1 MTHGSELMNKEGWRW
16 ASVWHLSR
24 VECWSKCSTNL
35 PSTQDTQV
43 QRWCISPPPNVP
55 LRDMWYKLVSDV
67 FHPFVSNHIG
77 GGGGNLSFLS
87 TQRHPIPSLR
97 GSLLPPVASPKE
109 KKKKPLLTLWR
120 HFDQSPK
127 WLIPSGQKSHLK
139 SANEIW
145 RTCHVFN
152 TQTSNATTA
161 QAQIQ
166 QFFISFY
173 LMAPPQ
179 VLLAHWC
186 EALRC
191 DQAPEARS
199 QGTRLRGTFG
209 TLPSLSRATLRQR
222 RCTINQVFACFCR
235 RNLPGFYAEPH
246 LRVQMR
252 CSWFPIGHLP
262 SYGESAHSVRP
273 FQAVLPRAESP
284 AVILLI
290 PSKKGNWRFRAKRS
304 LRL

>member
-1 MTHGSELMNKEGWRW
+1 M
-16 ASVWHLSR
+16 
-24 VECWSKCSTNL
+24 
-35 PSTQDTQV
+35 
-43 QRWCISPPPNVP
+43 
-55 LRDMWYKLVSDV
+55 
-67 FHPFVSNHIG
+67 
-77 GGGGNLSFLS
+77 
-87 TQRHPIPSLR
+87 
-97 GSLLPPVASPKE
+97 
-109 KKKKPLLTLWR
+109 
-120 HFDQSPK
+120 
-127 WLIPSGQKSHLK
+127 
-139 SANEIW
+139 
-145 RTCHVFN
+145 
-152 TQTSNATTA
+152 
-161 QAQIQ
+161 
-166 QFFISFY
+166 
-173 LMAPPQ
+173 
-179 VLLAHWC
+179 LLAHWC

-191 DQAPEARS
+191 DQAPEPHS

-290 PSKKGNWRFRAKRS
+290 PSKKRETGYFVQNVRCVCKGANYALKFLLQLLRGRA
-304 LRL
+304 LFQQIG